1 MRVLQVNKTE
11 SEKMRINKTAIVF
24 AMFVSF
30 FLSGS
35 ASVSGQENLRTV
47 KKNILKSE
55 KSPPIRLKFNKKF
68 KYAGSQS
75 FILFDNSQVEQH
87 YFVLA
92 DKKMNAKRIYT
103 VQFESFL
110 PGNTETYD
118 YKIDDKL
125 NLAGDD
131 FMVDF
136 IAGNIQ
142 YALDKRPDSDTA
154 RRWKYL
160 KEKNYKLPAEVIGRR
175 FIRLL
180 DESKRSEIL
189 IIYQEDVQ
197 NFKTNLTE
205 LDEPNNKEKLDKIF
219 AEVAKN
225 STEGFKVLEK

>member
-1 MRVLQVNKTE
+1 
-11 SEKMRINKTAIVF
+11 MRISKAAIVF
-24 AMFVSF
+24 AIFISF
-30 FLSGS
+30 FLTGS
-35 ASVSGQENLRTV
+35 ALVYSQETLSRTV
-47 KKNILKSE
+47 RKNILKSE
-55 KSPPIRLKFNKKF
+55 KSPPIRLKFNRKF

-75 FILFDNSQVEQH
+75 FVLFDNSQVEQH

-92 DKKMNAKRIYT
+92 DKQMNVKRIYT

-110 PGNTETYD
+110 SNNTKTYD
-118 YKIDDKL
+118 YKITDKL

-131 FMVDF
+131 YMVDF
-136 IAGNIQ
+136 IAGDIENAVI
-142 YALDKRPDSDTA
+142 DRPASDSA

-180 DESKRSEIL
+180 DEGKRSEIL

-197 NFKTNLTE
+197 NFKTTLAE
-205 LDEPNNKEKLDKIF
+205 LDEPNNKEKLDKVF

-225 STEGFKVLEK
+225 STDGFNVLEK